1 MLNNKSFDTNVTS
14 LLKHLQEYKRLHQK
28 EVSIL
33 DREINSIRRYLVKIS
48 TKEEENK

>member
-1 MLNNKSFDTNVTS
+1 MINNSFDTNVTS

-33 DREINSIRRYLVKIS
+33 DREINSIQRYLVKNS
-48 TKEEENK
+48 RKEASK